1 MKLRG
6 GGFFIVVMMLC
17 GCGTAKPAL
26 TYTPT
31 YARFFIEFG
40 EEGATTVVLP
50 RSGVKVAINPKP
62 VFTENDVSGVELIQV
77 DLGRCLMFQFTPAAA
92 RDLYRLSASNQG
104 RRLVLMLN
112 GVAVG
117 ARRLDGALAE
127 GTVLTFVEVPDGE
140 LPALVEN
147 MKKSAAALQREI
159 ARR

>member
-1 MKLRG
+1 MTIAQA
-6 GGFFIVVMMLC
+6 GFFVVALAFS
-17 GCGTAKPAL
+17 GCAAVAPAL

-31 YARFFIEFG
+31 YGRFFLELAD
-40 EEGATTVVLP
+40 EGSTTVVLP
-50 RSGVKVAINPKP
+50 KSGTRIAINPKP
-62 VFTENDVSGVELIQV
+62 VFTENDVSGVELMQV

-117 ARRLDGALAE
+117 ARRLDGPLGE
-127 GTVLTFVEVPDGE
+127 GTLLTFVERPDEE

-147 MKKSAAALQREI
+147 LKKSAAAVQREI